1 MANPTMN
8 SEGHVTDE
16 PALVPLSTHG
26 NPVSKT
32 SPSGIRDAA
41 VTQAAASTASF
52 MARVNWLGRIGT

>member
-1 MANPTMN
+1 MPNPTMN

-26 NPVSKT
+26 YPVRKT
-32 SPSGIRDAA
+32 RLNGMRDAA

-52 MARVNWLGRIGT
+52 MTDVIGLDG